1 MIIQNLKLFLFI
13 CVLVLSPVLF
23 LAMKYRAKFWKLFGS
38 ALFPLILGVLL
49 VYNIVSY
56 PSLNWFAIF
65 PSYQGPLQ
73 RLPSNELISLYEHG
87 SAQARV
93 AWIYSL
99 VEIYYP
105 GKILGVPD
113 GLMDSLNLSGE
124 LLRTQGRLAGLVAVE
139 VEHNLTEN
147 QAEGILAME
156 KDSIRMDDGNLYHFI
171 TEEKDPEATLL
182 LLQRGNELFF
192 IPEDLLPGKEGGL

>member
-1 MIIQNLKLFLFI
+1 MDLFSSRFSLGR
-13 CVLVLSPVLF
+13 
-23 LAMKYRAKFWKLFGS
+23 Y
-38 ALFPLILGVLL
+38 LI
-49 VYNIVSY
+49 YNILSY
-56 PSLNWFAIF
+56 PTLNWFVIF
-65 PSYQGPLQ
+65 PSYQGTFQ
-73 RLPSNELISLYEHG
+73 RLPSNQLISLYDHG
-87 SAQARV
+87 SAQARA

-105 GKILGVPD
+105 GKTLGVPD

-139 VEHNLTEN
+139 IDHNLTED
-147 QAEGILAME
+147 QAGGILAM
-156 KDSIRMDDGNLYHFI
+156 KRDSIRMDDGNLYHFI
-171 TEEKDPEATLL
+171 TEEKDPESTLL